1 MQAKYAGRRPEGV
14 SYQGADALSVG
25 REYAVLEIS
34 SLADRPSYFRIEVV
48 NGEPPALFDVRLF
61 EVTSPAIP
69 PNWMCSLDESGL
81 LTIGPKAW
89 REIDFWEAYLERR
102 EWAVA
107 VYEREREAI
116 LSARTE

>member
-1 MQAKYAGRRPEGV
+1 MRVKYAGRRPEGV
-14 SYQGADALSVG
+14 SRQGVDALSVG
-25 REYAVLEIS
+25 RDYAVLEIS

-48 NGEPPALFDVRLF
+48 DGEPPALFDVRLF
-61 EVTSPAIP
+61 DVTSPIIP

-89 REIDFWEAYLERR
+89 RESDFWEAYLERR
-102 EWAVA
+102 EWAVT
-107 VYEREREAI
+107 VYERERKAI